1 MALVIPSWLS
11 KVQVGCTYKNL
22 REFHEIV
29 MEQEWVVNEPHD
41 YIFQIL
47 DFFFVLEREKTSRG
61 HKRAFKIVGI
71 KPFTV
76 HLLEMQ
82 EELRQQGY
90 TEDVRFKL

>member
-1 MALVIPSWLS
+1 MALVIPEWLHR
-11 KVQVGCTYKNL
+11 VQIGETYKNL
-22 REFHEIV
+22 RVFHEEV
-29 MEQEWVVNEPHD
+29 MQKQWIVNEPHD

-47 DFFFVLEREKTSRG
+47 DFFFILEREKTSRG
-61 HKRAFKIVGI
+61 HKRAFSIVGI
-71 KPFTV
+71 KDFTV